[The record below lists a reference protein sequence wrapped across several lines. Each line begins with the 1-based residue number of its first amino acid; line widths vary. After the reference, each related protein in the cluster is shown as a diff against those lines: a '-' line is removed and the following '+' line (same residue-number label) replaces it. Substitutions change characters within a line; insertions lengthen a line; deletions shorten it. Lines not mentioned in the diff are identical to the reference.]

1 VLDDSKND
9 TEHHRTARIFLQL
22 SLRAHRYVIDAL
34 EVSARNTAATEYV
47 RTENKVQTRRFKK
60 MENQKLCC

>member
-1 VLDDSKND
+1 VLEYPKCAP
-9 TEHHRTARIFLQL
+9 EHHRTARIFLQL

-47 RTENKVQTRRFKK
+47 RTENKV
-60 MENQKLCC
+60 

>member
-1 VLDDSKND
+1 VLDYPIRAL
-9 TEHHRTARIFLQL
+9 EHHRTARILLEL

-47 RTENKVQTRRFKK
+47 RTENKVSTRRFKK